1 MLLENEILG
10 IVSKYKNQRQNILY
24 ILKEIQNN
32 DENKEIKEEYCKVIS
47 KEMNV
52 SLAEIYEIITFYSM
66 LSNKKQGKHIIEV
79 CTSGP
84 CYVSK
89 SKFIVDYLK
98 EKLGVEIGETT
109 LDKNF
114 TLRSSSCIGACDI
127 SPVIKIGEKLYG
139 NLTKEK
145 VDKIIEELR
154 I

>member
-1 MLLENEILG
+1 MLSEKEILD
-10 IVSKYKNQRQNILY
+10 ILKKYQTKRQNILY

-32 DENKEIKEEYCKVIS
+32 DEDKEIKEKYCKVIS

-66 LSNKKQGKHIIEV
+66 LSNEKQGKHIIEV

-89 SKFIVDYLK
+89 SKIIVDYLK
-98 EKLGVEIGETT
+98 EKLGIEMGETT

-114 TLRSSSCIGACDI
+114 TLKSSSCIGACDI

-145 VDKIIEELR
+145 VDEIIDELR
-154 I
+154 R